1 MKDDII
7 LELCIEN
14 GTRIDELI
22 AKGADRVE
30 LCDNL
35 AAGGTTVSYGVAA
48 GVIRRCRS
56 AGVKVMAMIRPRGG
70 NFVYDDNEF
79 AAMLDDTDMM
89 LKLGAGGI
97 VFGCLTAENRLDR
110 EKNLCL
116 IRMAELPAVT
126 SPDGP
131 LSPADS
137 PAVTG
142 AVCSAGSPAG
152 ADSGIDRVFHM
163 AFDHINPAEQLD
175 SIRWLADN
183 GVTRILTHGS
193 ADLSIPIEQNYTLLR
208 EYAAA
213 AGAAVE
219 ILPGGGIT
227 AGNYREICA
236 ALGVRQVHGTR
247 VL

>member
-1 MKDDII
+1 MKDGIT
-7 LELCIEN
+7 LEVCIEN

-35 AAGGTTVSYGVAA
+35 AVGGTTVSYGVAA
-48 GVIRRCRS
+48 GVIRRCRN

-70 NFVYDDNEF
+70 DFVYDDNEF

-97 VFGCLTAENRLDR
+97 VFGCLTAEGRLDR
-110 EKNLCL
+110 DKNLCL

-126 SPDGP
+126 AG
-131 LSPADS
+131 ADS
-137 PAVTG
+137 PA
-142 AVCSAGSPAG
+142 AG
-152 ADSGIDRVFHM
+152 ADSGIHRVFHM
-163 AFDHINPAEQLD
+163 AFDHIDPAEQLD

-193 ADLSIPIEQNYTLLR
+193 PDLSIPIEQNYPRLK
-208 EYAAA
+208 EYTAA
-213 AGAAVE
+213 AGAALE

-236 ALGVRQVHGTR
+236 ALGVGQVHGTR